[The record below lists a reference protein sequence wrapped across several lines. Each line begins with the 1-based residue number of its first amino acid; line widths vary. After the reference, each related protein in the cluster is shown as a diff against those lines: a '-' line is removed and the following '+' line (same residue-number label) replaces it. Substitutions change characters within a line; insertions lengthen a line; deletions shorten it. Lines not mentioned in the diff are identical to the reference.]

1 MNKRTFADLCEIEPQ
16 LLSFEPIPYDID
28 DSEFDKIYESLKNR
42 LYPIVGWEAKNKE
55 LRNSESW
62 DIAIKYLVYGHDF

>member
-1 MNKRTFADLCEIEPQ
+1 MDKRTFADLCKIEPQ

-42 LYPIVGWEAKNKE
+42 LYPIVGCEAKNK
-55 LRNSESW
+55 
-62 DIAIKYLVYGHDF
+62 